1 MGLNFDL
8 QSIDGMLLADDQL
21 ALGRGLLP
29 GDAIAGA
36 GSCCR
41 PRCRMRRLLCV
52 CVLVSIYKR
61 RSKNFGFGNYGSW
74 NVLLGCM

>member
-21 ALGRGLLP
+21 ALDRDLLL
-29 GDAIAGA
+29 GDAAARA

-41 PRCRMRRLLCV
+41 PRCRMRGLLFV
-52 CVLVSIYKR
+52 CVLVS
-61 RSKNFGFGNYGSW
+61 
-74 NVLLGCM
+74 C